1 MKRLRT
7 EAEALCRAVA
17 PELAGRPLYV
27 VLASDVYADPGNGD
41 GPDGCTMRHL
51 DLMLRPTLER
61 LGRWSGRGPAMV
73 LDPRSI
79 ARTAARRI
87 RPARRRVFAPA
98 ALGVAIHELAH
109 VLTAEPDEAEPTAEY
124 VKAGRAMLTADA
136 DGTETPTNGPGA
148 AVPWRGHEWAF
159 IRAALHL
166 THRAAALGVDLT
178 PRDVFDAEPHGLAPT
193 GRYVAALGDE
203 PDRLAGCDFATIAR
217 TPPPAAFAE
226 LWLADVRGWLER
238 PDVRDEMVRM
248 LARCAHRITIPQA

>member
-27 VLASDVYADPGNGD
+27 VLASDVYPDAGNGD

-73 LDPRSI
+73 LDPRAI
-79 ARTAARRI
+79 ARNAERRI
-87 RPARRRVFAPA
+87 RPARRRAFAPA
-98 ALGVAIHELAH
+98 AFGVALHETAH
-109 VLTAEPDEAEPTAEY
+109 VLTAEPGEGEPSAEY
-124 VKAGRAMLTADA
+124 LEAGRAMLTADA
-136 DGTETPTNGPGA
+136 DGTDKPTNGPGA

-159 IRAALHL
+159 IRAAMHL
-166 THRAAALGVDLT
+166 AHRAAALGVDLT

-193 GRYVAALGDE
+193 CRYMAALGDE
-203 PDRLAGCDFATIAR
+203 PDRLAGCDFATIAL
-217 TPPPAAFAE
+217 TPPPVAFAE

-238 PDVRDEMVRM
+238 PDARDEMVRM